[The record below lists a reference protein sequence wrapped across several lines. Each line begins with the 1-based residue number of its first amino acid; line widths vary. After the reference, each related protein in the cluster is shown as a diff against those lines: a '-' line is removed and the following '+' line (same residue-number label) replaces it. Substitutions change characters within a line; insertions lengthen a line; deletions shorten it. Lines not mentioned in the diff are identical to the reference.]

1 MAKSFSPNRYRELA
15 LPGPS
20 YFFIG
25 TLIAASAAL
34 VAFPLGDLVVIL
46 TGIFTLVTWTLLGL
60 LTAKTITID
69 EQNLKVGKAVIP
81 RSQLGLAEVIGKES
95 LMQQRG
101 PKLNSLAY
109 VQFQSGVQTMVKVE
123 ITDQNDPTPY
133 WLFSSRQPE
142 IVAGILN
149 KS

>member
-1 MAKSFSPNRYRELA
+1 M
-15 LPGPS
+15 
-20 YFFIG
+20 
-25 TLIAASAAL
+25 
-34 VAFPLGDLVVIL
+34 VIL